1 VTKLRWLAPAA
12 ALLLALTACG
22 TGSNAGDGQGGTEA
36 ETRTIVHAMGKTEV
50 PVQPKRVIVLDTDKL
65 DTAVT
70 LGVVPVGAA
79 NTDESDG
86 WPKYLGDA
94 VKDVQQVGTLQEPN
108 LEAIAKLD
116 PDLILGSAFRQ
127 KDYYAKLNAIAPT
140 VFTELVG
147 TPWKENFLLDGQ
159 ALGKEQE
166 AKDLLAKYE
175 QRAKD
180 VGKSL
185 GDPSKTE
192 VSIVR
197 FRPTE
202 IRLYGPTSFVGIVI
216 GDVGLAR
223 PKLQRLEGAK
233 DRRFTAISPERI
245 GEADGDVIFV
255 TAFGA
260 EAAKSQAE
268 VTGGALWRQLGAVKA
283 GRAYEVPDETWMTGI
298 GITAANKV
306 LDDLE
311 RHLAPAS

>member
-1 VTKLRWLAPAA
+1 MTKLRWLVPAA

-22 TGSNAGDGQGGTEA
+22 SNGGEDARGSSTET
-36 ETRTIVHAMGKTEV
+36 ETRTIVHAMGKTDV
-50 PVQPKRVIVLDTDKL
+50 PSQPKRVIVLDTDKL

-70 LGVVPVGAA
+70 LGVIPVGAA
-79 NTDESDG
+79 NADETDS

-94 VKDVQQVGTLQEPN
+94 VKDLPQVGTLQEPN

-127 KDYYAKLNAIAPT
+127 KEFYDKLAAIAPT

-175 QRAKD
+175 ERAKS

-185 GDPSKTE
+185 GDPSQVE

-216 GDVGLAR
+216 ADVGLGR
-223 PKLQRLEGAK
+223 PKLQQLVGAK

-255 TAFGA
+255 TAFGS
-260 EAAKSQAE
+260 EAAKSQTE
-268 VTGGALWRQLGAVKA
+268 VTGGALWRGLSAVNA
-283 GRAYEVPDETWMTGI
+283 GKAYEVPDETWMTGI
-298 GITAANKV
+298 GITAANRV

-311 RHLAPAS
+311 QHLAG

>member
-1 VTKLRWLAPAA
+1 MTKLPTLALAAA
-12 ALLLALTACG
+12 ALALALTACG
-22 TGSNAGDGQGGTEA
+22 TGGSDPGASTET

-70 LGVVPVGAA
+70 LGVIPVGAA
-79 NTDESDG
+79 NTDETDG

-94 VKDVQQVGTLQEPN
+94 VKEIPQVGTLREPN

-127 KDYYAKLNAIAPT
+127 KDFYDKLAAIAPT

-159 ALGKEQE
+159 ALGKERQ

-175 QRAKD
+175 ERAES

-185 GDPSKTE
+185 GDPSQVE

-216 GDVGLAR
+216 ADVGLGR
-223 PKLQRLEGAK
+223 PKLQQLVGAK

-255 TAFGA
+255 TAFGS

-268 VTGGALWRQLGAVKA
+268 VTGGALWRGLGAVRAGKA
-283 GRAYEVPDETWMTGI
+283 YVVPDETWMTGI
-298 GITAANKV
+298 GITAANRV
-306 LDDLE
+306 LDDLQQ
-311 RHLAPAS
+311 RLGNAS

>member
-1 VTKLRWLAPAA
+1 MKKLRWLAAAAA
-12 ALLLALTACG
+12 ALLLAATACG
-22 TGSNAGDGQGGTEA
+22 ANGSDADPQNST
-36 ETRTIVHAMGKTEV
+36 ETRTIVHAMGKTDV
-50 PVQPKRVIVLDTDKL
+50 PAQPKRVVVLDTDKL

-70 LGVVPVGAA
+70 LGVIPVGAA
-79 NTDESDG
+79 NADQMDG

-94 VKDVQQVGTLQEPN
+94 VKDIPQVGTLQEPN

-127 KDYYAKLNAIAPT
+127 KEFYDKLAAIAPT

-147 TPWKENFLLDGQ
+147 TPWKENFLLDGR
-159 ALGKEQE
+159 ALGKEQQ

-175 QRAKD
+175 ARAKE
-180 VGKSL
+180 VGTTL
-185 GDPSKTE
+185 GDPSQTE

-197 FRPTE
+197 FLPTE

-216 GDVGLAR
+216 ADVGLGR
-223 PKLQRLEGAK
+223 PKLQQLVGAK

-255 TAFGA
+255 TAYGS
-260 EAAKSQAE
+260 EAAKSQAQ
-268 VTGGALWRQLGAVKA
+268 VAGGALWRGLGAVKN
-283 GRAYEVPDETWMTGI
+283 GKAYEVPDETWMTGI
-298 GITAANKV
+298 GITAANEV

-311 RHLAPAS
+311 QHLGS

>member
-22 TGSNAGDGQGGTEA
+22 SGGSDARSDTEA

-70 LGVVPVGAA
+70 LGVIPVGAA
-79 NTDESDG
+79 NADDLDS
-86 WPKYLGDA
+86 WPTYLGDA
-94 VKDVQQVGTLQEPN
+94 VKNVQQVGTLQEPN
-108 LEAIAKLD
+108 LEAIAKLN

-127 KDYYAKLNAIAPT
+127 KDFYAKLNAIAPT

-159 ALGKEQE
+159 ALGKEPE

-175 QRAKD
+175 ARASA
-180 VGKSL
+180 VGASL
-185 GDPSKTE
+185 GDPGSIE

-216 GDVGLAR
+216 ADVGLGR

-233 DRRFTAISPERI
+233 DRRFVAISPERI

-255 TAFGA
+255 TAFGD
-260 EAAKSQAE
+260 EAAKRQVA
-268 VTGGALWRQLGAVKA
+268 VTGGALWRQLGAVQA
-283 GRAYEVPDETWMTGI
+283 GKAYEVPDETWMTGI

-311 RHLAPAS
+311 RHLRPTS